1 MTFNPMPELAT
12 GLTNIF
18 IAVSAVCCLVYPP
31 RSEKAG
37 PWRLFFGLT
46 ALAAVCGT
54 VLHTFIL
61 PAGVKQALWIGF
73 DLCLGPML
81 ALLVLGAWQD
91 LRGTVPARLCH
102 GLWLLGGLTSLGLV
116 ALLLGKTYSAQF
128 PLAAAAAIAAVTAYM
143 ILQLLGWRSR
153 GRTPAGLIGPL
164 LILSFGFTWLLADF
178 TTNIGPIQ
186 LTPAGWLHLGL
197 ALALPFI
204 AKAAGTRRDKT
215 DT

>member
-1 MTFNPMPELAT
+1 MPELAT

-18 IAVSAVCCLVYPP
+18 IVVSAVCCLVSLP
-31 RSEKAG
+31 RGEKARM
-37 PWRLFFGLT
+37 WRLFFGLT
-46 ALAAVCGT
+46 ALAAACGT
-54 VLHTFIL
+54 FLHTFIL
-61 PAGVKQALWIGF
+61 PAGAKQALWAGF

-91 LRGTVPARLCH
+91 LRGAVPARLCRV
-102 GLWLLGGLTSLGLV
+102 LWLLGGLTSLGLI
-116 ALLLGKTYSAQF
+116 ALLLKGSFRAQF

-143 ILQLLGWRSR
+143 ILQLLGWKSR

-164 LILSFGFTWLLADF
+164 LILSSGFTWLLADF

-204 AKAAGTRRDKT
+204 ARAAGARRDKT